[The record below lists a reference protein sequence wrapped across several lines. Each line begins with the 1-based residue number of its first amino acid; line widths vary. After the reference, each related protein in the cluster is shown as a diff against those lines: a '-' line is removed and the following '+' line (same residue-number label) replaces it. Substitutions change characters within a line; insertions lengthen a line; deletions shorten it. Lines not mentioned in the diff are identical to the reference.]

1 VEIQKTSNFKVV
13 FRVKFNRLDSN
24 IFLLKSCAEFQN
36 SPFSWRAV
44 RVVTR
49 EEAEKIVET
58 FVRSKRNCTEL
69 YVTSADSLGYDSWRI
84 KGEYSM
90 TVDGNPKTL
99 YFEMVV
105 DAHGNIN
112 SYDLNKSFPFF

>member
-1 VEIQKTSNFKVV
+1 M
-13 FRVKFNRLDSN
+13 
-24 IFLLKSCAEFQN
+24 
-36 SPFSWRAV
+36 
-44 RVVTR
+44 VTR

-58 FVRSKRNCTEL
+58 FVRSKRNCTEM
-69 YVTSADSLGYDSWRI
+69 YVTSADSPGYDSWRI

-99 YFEMVV
+99 YFEIVV

-112 SYDLNKSFPFF
+112 TYDLNKSFPFF

>member
-1 VEIQKTSNFKVV
+1 M
-13 FRVKFNRLDSN
+13 
-24 IFLLKSCAEFQN
+24 
-36 SPFSWRAV
+36 
-44 RVVTR
+44 
-49 EEAEKIVET
+49 
-58 FVRSKRNCTEL
+58 

-99 YFEMVV
+99 YFEIVV

-112 SYDLNKSFPFF
+112 TYDLNKSFPFF

>member
-1 VEIQKTSNFKVV
+1 MDFRIHRSVGRVV
-13 FRVKFNRLDSN
+13 
-24 IFLLKSCAEFQN
+24 Q
-36 SPFSWRAV
+36 
-44 RVVTR
+44 VVTR

-58 FVRSKRNCTEL
+58 FVRSKRNCTEM
-69 YVTSADSLGYDSWRI
+69 YVTSADSLGPDSWRI

-99 YFEMVV
+99 YFEIVV

-112 SYDLNKSFPFF
+112 TYDLNKSFPFF